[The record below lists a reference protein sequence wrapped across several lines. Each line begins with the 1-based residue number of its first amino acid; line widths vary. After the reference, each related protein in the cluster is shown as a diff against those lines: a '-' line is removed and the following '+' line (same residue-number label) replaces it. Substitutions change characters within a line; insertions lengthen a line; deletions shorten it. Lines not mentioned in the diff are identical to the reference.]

1 MVCALSGPATFPY
14 FMASAV
20 LAVGRTSFN
29 GVCLANFTN
38 RISVRLTPSTGIQR
52 FSFLASLAFCFIRT
66 PSFDLNRAVGVNP
79 AACGA
84 RKSHFSVFPF
94 DVLPR
99 SYAPASGTVAR
110 GDFTHDAFIFS
121 VARQDRLSYIASI
134 HFCPPYAN
142 ASCPCGSMYMIGVG
156 ARSPVFKY
164 PQLDSTSAFATIGTT
179 LFPIRA
185 TCSDLGYFFH
195 SESRSIM

>member
-84 RKSHFSVFPF
+84 RKSHFSV
-94 DVLPR
+94 
-99 SYAPASGTVAR
+99 
-110 GDFTHDAFIFS
+110 
-121 VARQDRLSYIASI
+121 ARQDRLSYIASI
-134 HFCPPYAN
+134 HFCPPELNYQN
-142 ASCPCGSMYMIGVG
+142 KTPWCI
-156 ARSPVFKY
+156 
-164 PQLDSTSAFATIGTT
+164 FAPWGCSLKCRTII
-179 LFPIRA
+179 LCFLLISRCQPRHRKL
-185 TCSDLGYFFH
+185 SD
-195 SESRSIM
+195 

>member
-94 DVLPR
+94 DVIPR

-134 HFCPPYAN
+134 HFCPPELNYQNKTPWCIFAPWGC
-142 ASCPCGSMYMIGVG
+142 S
-156 ARSPVFKY
+156 FKCR
-164 PQLDSTSAFATIGTT
+164 TII
-179 LFPIRA
+179 LCFLLISRCQPRHRKL
-185 TCSDLGYFFH
+185 SD
-195 SESRSIM
+195 